1 MIKRLMNSC
10 GIAFSMYSKIPMP
23 QCDWTDDN
31 MKYVMCFFP
40 WIGAVIGALC
50 IGWQQLAIWLGVGDP
65 LRVVVLMLIPFFV
78 TGGIHLDG
86 MLDTADALSSWRPME
101 RRIEILKDSHAGA
114 FAILICVVY
123 FFLLYAVT
131 DMVTVDML
139 PVYAM
144 LFVVSRS
151 LSGLSVVS
159 FPKMKKE
166 GTVADFSKK
175 AETGWIRVTLI
186 CYLVLAITGMFILN
200 PLYGAAAM
208 AGAFLTFGWYYRMA
222 MKNFGGING
231 DLAGWFLSNC
241 ELVMPLFMVAAHLIA
256 AKLG

>member
-1 MIKRLMNSC
+1 
-10 GIAFSMYSKIPMP
+10 
-23 QCDWTDDN
+23 
-31 MKYVMCFFP
+31 
-40 WIGAVIGALC
+40 
-50 IGWQQLAIWLGVGDP
+50 
-65 LRVVVLMLIPFFV
+65 
-78 TGGIHLDG
+78 
-86 MLDTADALSSWRPME
+86 
-101 RRIEILKDSHAGA
+101 
-114 FAILICVVY
+114 
-123 FFLLYAVT
+123 
-131 DMVTVDML
+131 MVTVDML

>member
-1 MIKRLMNSC
+1 
-10 GIAFSMYSKIPMP
+10 
-23 QCDWTDDN
+23 
-31 MKYVMCFFP
+31 
-40 WIGAVIGALC
+40 
-50 IGWQQLAIWLGVGDP
+50 
-65 LRVVVLMLIPFFV
+65 
-78 TGGIHLDG
+78 
-86 MLDTADALSSWRPME
+86 
-101 RRIEILKDSHAGA
+101 
-114 FAILICVVY
+114 
-123 FFLLYAVT
+123 
-131 DMVTVDML
+131 MVTVDML

-175 AETGWIRVTLI
+175 AETGRIRVTLI
-186 CYLVLAITGMFILN
+186 CYLVLAIAGMFILN
-200 PLYGAAAM
+200 PLYGAAAT
-208 AGAFLTFGWYYRMA
+208 AGALLTFGWYYRMA

-256 AKLG
+256 AKLV